1 MIRKVCPLAIL
12 LSALRTLYIEVLN
25 VLFSYSLID
34 VISAYKIW
42 ISVGMNDVNY
52 DVDRSKDIY
61 SCFQADM
68 YMYKRYRALGREG
81 IEKRII

>member
-1 MIRKVCPLAIL
+1 
-12 LSALRTLYIEVLN
+12 
-25 VLFSYSLID
+25 
-34 VISAYKIW
+34 
-42 ISVGMNDVNY
+42 MNDVNY

>member
-12 LSALRTLYIEVLN
+12 LSVLRTLYIEVLN

-61 SCFQADM
+61 SCFQADR

-81 IEKRII
+81 IEKK